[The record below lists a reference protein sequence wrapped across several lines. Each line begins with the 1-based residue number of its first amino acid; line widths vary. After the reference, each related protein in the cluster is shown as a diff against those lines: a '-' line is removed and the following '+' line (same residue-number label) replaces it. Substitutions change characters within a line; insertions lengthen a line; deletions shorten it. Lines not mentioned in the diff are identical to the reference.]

1 MDGTETT
8 SGHISLQDGSKTLLA
23 PTDNNDLGTI
33 KYMTHIDNQPTY
45 SDVMCIVFPFGRSA
59 MLILFSSLFFLAHA
73 PLLEILLADN
83 EGWRYLLSVGQSSQD
98 WTWVGCRETTNLWSF
113 QPTIRYFF
121 ILLTVHIQWMSKVIT
136 LLSLLTLT
144 DLDSYNDH
152 LSTTVGMLLIAM
164 KVESSHQ
171 RSRKAINILICA

>member
-33 KYMTHIDNQPTY
+33 KYMAHIDNQPTY

-73 PLLEILLADN
+73 PLAHYWKFFWPATKADDTCSPWGKVARIGRGLVVEKQQICEVFN
-83 EGWRYLLSVGQSSQD
+83 PQSGISLPYSQF
-98 WTWVGCRETTNLWSF
+98 TYNGC
-113 QPTIRYFF
+113 
-121 ILLTVHIQWMSKVIT
+121 
-136 LLSLLTLT
+136 
-144 DLDSYNDH
+144 
-152 LSTTVGMLLIAM
+152 
-164 KVESSHQ
+164 Q
-171 RSRKAINILICA
+171 R